1 MMKDKNRAANQ
12 VLADMMFFDYL
23 KEKVGERK
31 TRTEAYSDLLDKSLA
46 GFISP
51 FLRKQDYD
59 LQPCQCHVTI
69 SDLAVEWHWHR
80 ATVRAFL
87 DKLEEMGY

>member
-1 MMKDKNRAANQ
+1 MENKKRMPAT
-12 VLADMMFFDYL
+12 VLAQMEVFDYL